1 MQANN
6 TINRTSRERGN
17 YYSLLNMSKRIIH
30 LAGLDGHDGDTVLSV
45 AACLNYTGETEAR
58 ISQAKIGSRL
68 SIPTANTKATKA
80 TKATLEKAASRRLK
94 RLARGQTRIG
104 RILIGKVAGPW
115 NQETQRNES
124 SIFTDHLTPAAQ
136 AARAAF
142 IRDTKKPEWRKL
154 TSEEKRARF
163 DHHAQAA
170 LESLPVPQKKEAE
183 GNIEAKK
190 NPLSVTEYLIHFER
204 TIGGSLEKGF
214 DKMVNT
220 YKDPGAALSSLER
233 LQAEVLKLKHSLY
246 KQCPELRKDITISSF
261 PAAEGPQDGEGAPG
275 ERGEM
280 VNTLG
285 HEPSPISD
293 IMGETPPAKSAKN
306 KGLRPLN
313 SEVFQ
318 TWAHRYLQRFG
329 AVLVNYG
336 LTSEGAC
343 TCSKGND
350 CQSAGKHPWGGSK
363 NVIRSGEELSKA
375 LKKVDNPNLGLPT
388 GRETGITVLDFDGPA
403 GRALFEEWEAEGLI
417 LPDML
422 RASTGGGG
430 VHVVIE
436 HIPGL
441 SAKVKT
447 LPGLDIRNEGGQI
460 VTAPSLHRSG
470 NLYTW
475 QNWPGEI
482 LPAPAALIDKLKTPA
497 ILPQEAATE
506 PRQPRPFGQGRSFPA
521 PAAGII
527 PKGQRNDKVFRHV
540 CGLVGEGYSIDRI
553 RTAALA
559 FNDQLC
565 SPPLPE
571 SEIEAIVR
579 SASSRYSANPEA
591 VKGGRI

>member
-1 MQANN
+1 MPSNFESHFTVNGNA
-6 TINRTSRERGN
+6 RERGN

-30 LAGLDGHDGDTVLSV
+30 LAGLDGLDGDTVLSIV
-45 AACLNYTGETEAR
+45 ACLDYTGKIQAR
-58 ISQAKIGSRL
+58 LSQARIGSRL
-68 SIPTANTKATKA
+68 SIRSSDTDQKAI
-80 TKATLEKAASRRLK
+80 LEKAASRRLK
-94 RLARGQTRIG
+94 RLTRAQTRIG
-104 RILIGKVAGPW
+104 RILIRQEAGPW
-115 NQETQRNES
+115 NQEKRRNES
-124 SIFTDHLTPAAQ
+124 STFTDYITPAAQ

-142 IRDTKKPEWRKL
+142 ILETQKPEWETFTPDER
-154 TSEEKRARF
+154 RACF
-163 DHHAQAA
+163 DFHAQAA
-170 LESLPVPQKKEAE
+170 LDSLPVPAKKEAE
-183 GNIEAKK
+183 ANIEAGQ

-246 KQCPELRKDITISSF
+246 KKCPELRKDVTISSF
-261 PAAEGPQDGEGAPG
+261 PANEGPQYSEGGRG

-285 HEPSPISD
+285 HEPPPLSD
-293 IMGETPPAKSAKN
+293 IMGETPPAKSTKN

-318 TWAHRYLQRFG
+318 TWADRYLQRFG

-343 TCSKGND
+343 TCPKGND
-350 CQSAGKHPWGGSK
+350 CQSPGKHPWGGSK
-363 NVIRSGEELSKA
+363 KGVIRSGEELSTA

-388 GRETGITVLDFDGPA
+388 GKETGITVLDFDGEE

-430 VHVVIE
+430 VHVLIE

-441 SAKVKT
+441 SAKVRT

-470 NLYTW
+470 NLYEW
-475 QNWPGEI
+475 KNWPGQV
-482 LPAPAALIDKLKTPA
+482 LPAPPALLA
-497 ILPQEAATE
+497 ILKESTSSRPALPASQAAFRPVYTGR
-506 PRQPRPFGQGRSFPA
+506 RQDLF
-521 PAAGII
+521 
-527 PKGQRNDKVFRHV
+527 PKGQRNEAVFRYA
-540 CGLVGEGYSIDRI
+540 CGFAGGGHSIDRI
-553 RTAALA
+553 RTAAMS
-559 FNDQLC
+559 FNDQHC
-565 SPPLPE
+565 SPPLDARE
-571 SEIEAIVR
+571 VETIVQ
-579 SASSRYSANPEA
+579 SVSKYPANPEA
-591 VKGGRI
+591 LKGGRI